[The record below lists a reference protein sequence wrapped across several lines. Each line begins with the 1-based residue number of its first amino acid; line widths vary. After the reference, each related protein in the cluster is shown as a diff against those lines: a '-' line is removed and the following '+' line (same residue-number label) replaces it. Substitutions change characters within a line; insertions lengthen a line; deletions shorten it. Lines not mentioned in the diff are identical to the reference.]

1 MLTQAHSKQ
10 EIMMRN
16 INRWFVLVVVVVGS
30 AGVFAQGN
38 GGGKNPPSTANPLVR
53 ASFVYCGGDENC
65 ESSNRVRQDTNAEYV
80 HGVDG
85 VKAEFNLVS
94 GSRDLTIG
102 LITSQRS
109 LTFDFSVLVNAGT
122 VMPAWLSS
130 PVRSVKPY
138 FGVLGAYYA
147 KENCPVESSEC
158 NYQARMNA
166 GNWKVA
172 GDNSTYAL
180 FWNPIAIGRPV
191 NSPDTT
197 SYVNVRY
204 IRNDGTSEV
213 FIITPIL
220 TTDADYALA
229 GMEQANRKVVKG
241 AGQYHMPFTLTVRPK

>member
-1 MLTQAHSKQ
+1 MKS
-10 EIMMRN
+10 RN
-16 INRWFVLVVVVVGS
+16 LWLILVIAIVAS
-30 AGVFAQGN
+30 AGVFGQGNGNGN
-38 GGGKNPPSTANPLVR
+38 GGGGGGGNNSPSVSNPLVR
-53 ASFVYCGGDENC
+53 ASFVYCGGNANC
-65 ESSNRVRQDTNAEYV
+65 ELSNRVRQDTNAEYV

-94 GSRDLTIG
+94 GTRDLTIG

-109 LTFDFSVLVNAGT
+109 LTFDLSVVVNQVG

-147 KENCPVESSEC
+147 KENCPATSSEC
-158 NYQARMNA
+158 HYQARMNA
-166 GNWKVA
+166 GNWKVS

-180 FWNPIAIGRPV
+180 FWNPGATGRPV

-197 SYVNVRY
+197 SYVNVHY
-204 IRNDGTSEV
+204 IRNDGISEV
-213 FIITPIL
+213 FIVTPIL
-220 TTDADYALA
+220 TGAGYALA
-229 GMEQANRKVVKG
+229 GMEQVDKKKVNA